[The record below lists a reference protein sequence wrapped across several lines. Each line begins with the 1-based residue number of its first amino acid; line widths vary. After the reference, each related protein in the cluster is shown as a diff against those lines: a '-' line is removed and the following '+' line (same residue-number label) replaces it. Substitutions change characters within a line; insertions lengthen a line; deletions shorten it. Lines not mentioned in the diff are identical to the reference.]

1 MKYDVKTSSS
11 FNDQKQLQTVSVHWQ
26 EPNLFVEQ
34 LATAFAA
41 AALLFGLMFLP
52 FAPGIG
58 LMLLLV
64 GAGAFLLAVKLP
76 GDKRQVTF
84 TADGEILTPHGIRYS
99 GRPRVEGDHAH
110 ITSIEARRMREGD
123 HYEVIVTSEFGALF
137 VLSND
142 LLERVA
148 FRVAVML
155 TRQLRDMRA
164 AQAARRA
171 GERSDAGVVRA
182 DWSEAQGVLS

>member
-26 EPNLFVEQ
+26 EPIVFIEQ
-34 LATAFAA
+34 LASAFAGA
-41 AALLFGLMFLP
+41 GFLFGLVFVL
-52 FAPGIG
+52 FAPAIG
-58 LMLLLV
+58 LGMLV
-64 GAGAFLLAVKLP
+64 GAVGAFWLAIKLP

-84 TADGEILTPHGIRYS
+84 TANGEILTPYGIRYS
-99 GRPRVEGDHAH
+99 GRLRVDGDHAH
-110 ITSIEARRMREGD
+110 ITSIESRRMREGE
-123 HYEVIVTSEFGALF
+123 HYEVIVTTAFGALF
-137 VLSND
+137 VLSNN
-142 LLERVA
+142 LTEQVA

-171 GERSDAGVVRA
+171 GERSDAGVVLA
-182 DWSEAQGVLS
+182 DWAEAQGVLS